1 MAGNYIQ
8 DGDVIAVTAP
18 AAVKSGQLVVVGKLA
33 GVAVADAASGASV
46 TINRR
51 GAWKLKKTSAQAW
64 TVGADLYAAAGVD
77 SSVTTTSTDAV
88 LIGKALHAAANPSPV
103 GSVLLNG

>member
-1 MAGNYIQ
+1 MANNFIQ
-8 DGDVIAVTAP
+8 DGDTIVVTAP

-33 GVAVADAASGASV
+33 GVAVTDAANGAPV

-51 GAWKLKKTSAQAW
+51 GAWTLKKTSAQAW

-77 SSVTTTSTDAV
+77 SAVTTSTTDTV
-88 LIGKALHAAANPSPV
+88 LVGKALHAAGNPSPV